1 MAAVSTLVDRIY
13 RDFLNK
19 PDDLSAF
26 SRLDGAMSDTTGTT
40 VVYESGLFSS
50 EEENLL
56 GNGALVE
63 VDQELMLVT
72 AANTSTRTL
81 TVSRGYAGTTAATHA
96 DETNIFI
103 NPTFPRKSVY
113 DAVSDNISRLYP
125 SLYNVTTTN
134 VTSNSTYQEVPASTV
149 EVLTSYVQNS
159 TGDQY
164 TSAGIQL
171 LRDFPPSSTNTA
183 VQFFNTSNG
192 KTVHL
197 VVKRK
202 FVRPTDETSDIET
215 VCLVAAEY
223 EQIVMVGAVADII
236 GATDIDASTQEF
248 ITEKL
253 AAESYPVGSGERLR
267 NALLRLRSLLIDE
280 ARGNLRSLYPAP
292 VSIMNINYS
301 A

>member
-40 VVYESGLFSS
+40 LTYESGLFSS

-96 DETNIFI
+96 DQTNVFI
-103 NPTFPRKSVY
+103 NPTFPRKSVF
-113 DAVSDNISRLYP
+113 DAVADNIVRLYP

-134 VTSNSTYQEVPASTV
+134 VTSTSTYAEVPASTV
-149 EVLTSYVQNS
+149 EVLTSYVQNAS
-159 TGDQY
+159 GEQY

-171 LRDFPPSSTNTA
+171 LRDFPPSTTNTA

-202 FVRPTDETSDIET
+202 FVRPTSET
-215 VCLVAAEY
+215 VDLATDCLISDEY
-223 EQIVMVGAVADII
+223 EQIVMVGAVADIV

>member
-26 SRLDGAMSDTTGTT
+26 SRLDGAIDNTTTT
-40 VVYESGLFSS
+40 VIYEDGLLSS

-56 GNGALVE
+56 GNGALIE
-63 VDQELMLVT
+63 IDQELMLVT

-81 TVSRGYAGTTAATHA
+81 TVSRGYSGTTAAAHS
-96 DETNIFI
+96 DEANLYI
-103 NPTFPRKSVY
+103 NPTFPRKSVF
-113 DAVSDNISRLYP
+113 DAVADNISRLYP
-125 SLYNVTTTN
+125 SLYNITTTN
-134 VTSNSTYQEVPASTV
+134 VTSNSTYAEVPATTV
-149 EVLTSYVQNS
+149 SIVNSWVQNAD
-159 TGDQY
+159 GDQY
-164 TSAGIQL
+164 TSAGIEL
-171 LRDFPPSSTNTA
+171 LTNFPPSSTNTA
-183 VQFFNTSNG
+183 VQFSNTSNG
-192 KTVHL
+192 KTVYL

-202 FVRPTDETSDIET
+202 FARPTAETDDLT
-215 VCLVAAEY
+215 TTCLLEDSY
-223 EQIVMVGAVADII
+223 HQIIMIGAVADIM

-253 AAESYPVGSGERLR
+253 SAENYPIGSGERLR

-280 ARGNLRSLYPAP
+280 ARGDLRSLYPQA
-292 VSIMNINYS
+292 VAISNINYS

>member
-1 MAAVSTLVDRIY
+1 MAATSTLVDRIY

-26 SRLDGAMSDTTGTT
+26 SRLEGAINNAVTSLN
-40 VVYESGLFSS
+40 YESGLFSS

-56 GNGALVE
+56 GNGAIIE

-72 AANTSTRTL
+72 SANTSTRTL
-81 TVSRGYAGTTAATHA
+81 TVSRGYAGTTADSHL
-96 DETNIFI
+96 DEANLTI
-103 NPTFPRKSVY
+103 NPTFPRKTVF
-113 DAVSDNISRLYP
+113 DAVSDNIVRLYP
-125 SLYNVTTTN
+125 SLYNVTTVDT
-134 VTSNSTYQEVPASTV
+134 TANSTYQEVPASTV
-149 EVLTSYVQNS
+149 EVLTSFVQNS
-159 TGDQY
+159 SGDQY
-164 TSAGIQL
+164 TSAGIEL
-171 LRDFPPSSTNTA
+171 LRNFPPSSTDTA
-183 VQFFNTSNG
+183 VQFSNTSSG

-202 FVRPTDETSDIET
+202 FVRPTDETSDLST
-215 VCLVAAEY
+215 VCLIATEY
-223 EQIVMVGAVADII
+223 EQIVMVGAVADIM

-253 AAESYPVGSGERLR
+253 AAENYPVGSGERLR

-280 ARGNLRSLYPAP
+280 ARGTLRSLYPAP

>member
-26 SRLDGAMSDTTGTT
+26 SRLEGGINDSVTSLN
-40 VVYESGLFSS
+40 YESGLFSS

-63 VDQELMLVT
+63 IDQELMLVT

-81 TVSRGYAGTTAATHA
+81 TVSRGYAGTTAAAHS
-96 DETNIFI
+96 DEANLYI
-103 NPTFPRKSVY
+103 NPTFPRKSVF
-113 DAVSDNISRLYP
+113 DAVADNISRLYP
-125 SLYNVTTTN
+125 SLYNITTTN
-134 VTSNSTYQEVPASTV
+134 VTSNSTYAEVPATTV
-149 EVLTSYVQNS
+149 SVVNSWVQNAD
-159 TGDQY
+159 GDQY
-164 TSAGIQL
+164 TSAGIEL
-171 LRDFPPSSTNTA
+171 LTNFPPSSTNTA
-183 VQFFNTSNG
+183 VQFSNTSNG
-192 KTVHL
+192 KTVYL

-202 FVRPTDETSDIET
+202 FGRPTAETDDLSTACFLEDS
-215 VCLVAAEY
+215 Y
-223 EQIVMVGAVADII
+223 HQIVMIGAVADIM
-236 GATDIDASTQEF
+236 GATDVDASTQEF

-253 AAESYPVGSGERLR
+253 AAENYPIGSGERLR

-280 ARGNLRSLYPAP
+280 ARGDLRSLYPQA
-292 VSIMNINYS
+292 VAIGNINYS

>member
-19 PDDLSAF
+19 PDDLAAF
-26 SRLDGAMSDTTGTT
+26 SRLDGNITDAQTTLS
-40 VVYESGLFSS
+40 YEDGLFSV

-56 GNGALVE
+56 GNGAIIE

-72 AANTSTRTL
+72 NANTSTRVL
-81 TVSRGYAGTTAATHA
+81 TVSRGYQGTTAATHN
-96 DETNIFI
+96 DKTNIFI

-113 DAVSDNISRLYP
+113 DAVSDNIVRLYP
-125 SLYNVTTTN
+125 SLYNVTTTT
-134 VTSNSTYQEVPASTV
+134 VTSGSTYAEVPASTV

-159 TGDQY
+159 SGEKY
-164 TSAGIQL
+164 TSAGIEL

-183 VQFFNTSNG
+183 VQFYNTSTG

-197 VVKRK
+197 VVKRR
-202 FVRPTDETSDIET
+202 FVRPTDETVDLATDCLLDDET
-215 VCLVAAEY
+215 Y
-223 EQIVMVGAVADII
+223 HQIVMVGAVADIM

-253 AAESYPVGSGERLR
+253 AAENYPVGSGERLR

-280 ARGNLRSLYPAP
+280 ARGNLRSLYAQP
-292 VSIMNINYS
+292 VAIMNINY
-301 A
+301 

>member
-40 VVYESGLFSS
+40 LTYESGLFSS

-96 DETNIFI
+96 DNTNVFI
-103 NPTFPRKSVY
+103 NPTFPRKSVF
-113 DAVSDNISRLYP
+113 DAVADNIVRLYP

-149 EVLTSYVQNS
+149 EVLTSYVQNAS
-159 TGDQY
+159 GEQY

-202 FVRPTDETSDIET
+202 FVRPTSET
-215 VCLVAAEY
+215 VDLATDCLISDEY
-223 EQIVMVGAVADII
+223 EQIVMVGAVADIV

>member
-26 SRLDGAMSDTTGTT
+26 SRLDGALSDTTGTT
-40 VVYESGLFSS
+40 VVYEAGLFSS

-96 DETNIFI
+96 DEANVFI
-103 NPTFPRKSVY
+103 NPTFPRKSVF
-113 DAVSDNISRLYP
+113 DAVSDNIVRLYP

-134 VTSNSTYQEVPASTV
+134 VVANTTYQEVPASTV
-149 EVLTSYVQNS
+149 EVLTSYVQNA
-159 TGDQY
+159 TGNQY
-164 TSAGIQL
+164 TSAGIEL

-183 VQFFNTSNG
+183 VQFYNTTNG

-202 FVRPTDETSDIET
+202 FVRPTDETSDLET
-215 VCLVAAEY
+215 VCLIAPEY
-223 EQIVMVGAVADII
+223 EQIIMVGAVADIV
-236 GATDIDASTQEF
+236 GATDIDATTQEF

-253 AAESYPVGSGERLR
+253 AAENYPVGSGERLR

>member
-19 PDDLSAF
+19 PDDLAAF
-26 SRLDGAMSDTTGTT
+26 SRLDGAITDSDTSLT
-40 VVYESGLFSS
+40 YEDGLFSV

-56 GNGALVE
+56 EAGALVE
-63 VDQELMLVT
+63 IDQELMLVT
-72 AANTSTRTL
+72 DANPSTRVL
-81 TVSRGYAGTTAATHA
+81 TISRGYAGTTAAAHS
-96 DETNIFI
+96 DKDNIFL
-103 NPTFPRKSVY
+103 NPTFPRKSVF
-113 DAVSDNISRLYP
+113 DAVADNIVRLYP

-134 VTSNSTYQEVPASTV
+134 VTSNSTYAEVPASTV
-149 EVLTSYVQNS
+149 EILTSYVQNAS
-159 TGDQY
+159 GEQY
-164 TSAGIQL
+164 TSAGIEL
-171 LRDFPPSSTNTA
+171 LRDFPPSTTNTA
-183 VQFFNTSNG
+183 VQFYNTSNG
-192 KTVHL
+192 KTVYL

-202 FVRPTDETSDIET
+202 FVRPTAETDDLAT
-215 VCLVAAEY
+215 TCLISNEY
-223 EQIVMVGAVADII
+223 EQIVMVGAVADIV
-236 GATDIDASTQEF
+236 GATDIDATTQEF

>member
-19 PDDLSAF
+19 PDDLAAF
-26 SRLDGAMSDTTGTT
+26 SRLDGAITDSATSLT
-40 VVYESGLFSS
+40 YEAGLFSS

-63 VDQELMLVT
+63 VDQEIMLVT

-81 TVSRGYAGTTAATHA
+81 TISRGHTGTTAAAHA
-96 DETNIFI
+96 DEATITI
-103 NPTFPRKSVY
+103 NPTFPRKSVF
-113 DAVSDNISRLYP
+113 DAVSDNIVRLYP
-125 SLYNVTTTN
+125 TLYNVTTLT
-134 VTSNSTYQEVPASTV
+134 TTANSTYQEVAESTV
-149 EVLTSYVQNS
+149 EVLSSYVQNAS
-159 TGDQY
+159 GEQY
-164 TSAGIQL
+164 TSAGIEL
-171 LRDFPPSSTNTA
+171 LKNFPPSTTNTA
-183 VQFFNTSNG
+183 VQFYNTSNG
-192 KTVHL
+192 KTVYL

-202 FVRPTDETSDIET
+202 FVRPSAETDDLSTT
-215 VCLVAAEY
+215 CLLEDEY
-223 EQIVMVGAVADII
+223 QQIVMVGAVADIV
-236 GATDIDASTQEF
+236 GATDIDATTQEF

-253 AAESYPVGSGERLR
+253 AAENYPVGSGERLR

-301 A
+301 G

>member
-40 VVYESGLFSS
+40 LTYESGLFSS

-96 DETNIFI
+96 DKTNIFI
-103 NPTFPRKSVY
+103 NPTFPRKSVF
-113 DAVSDNISRLYP
+113 DAVADNIVRLYP

-134 VTSNSTYQEVPASTV
+134 VTSGSTYAEVPASTV
-149 EVLTSYVQNS
+149 EILTSYVQNAS
-159 TGDQY
+159 GEQY
-164 TSAGIQL
+164 TSAGIEL
-171 LRDFPPSSTNTA
+171 LRDFPPSTTNTA
-183 VQFFNTSNG
+183 VQFFNTSSG

-202 FVRPTDETSDIET
+202 FVRPTSET
-215 VCLVAAEY
+215 VDLATDCLISDEY
-223 EQIVMVGAVADII
+223 EQIVMVGAVADIV

-253 AAESYPVGSGERLR
+253 AADSYPVGSGERLR

>member
-26 SRLDGAMSDTTGTT
+26 SRLDGAMSDTTGTSL
-40 VVYESGLFSS
+40 VYESGLFSS

-81 TVSRGYAGTTAATHA
+81 TVSRGYGGTTAATHA
-96 DETNIFI
+96 DQTNVFI
-103 NPTFPRKSVY
+103 NPTFPRKSVF
-113 DAVSDNISRLYP
+113 DAVADNIVRLYP

-149 EVLTSYVQNS
+149 EVLTSYVQNAS
-159 TGDQY
+159 GEQY

-202 FVRPTDETSDIET
+202 FVRPTSET
-215 VCLVAAEY
+215 VDLATDCLISDEY
-223 EQIVMVGAVADII
+223 EQIVMVGAVADIV
-236 GATDIDASTQEF
+236 GATDVDASTQEF

>member
-40 VVYESGLFSS
+40 LTYESGLFSS

-96 DETNIFI
+96 DQTNVFI
-103 NPTFPRKSVY
+103 NPTFPRKSVF
-113 DAVSDNISRLYP
+113 DAVADNIVRLYP
-125 SLYNVTTTN
+125 ALYNVTTTN
-134 VTSNSTYQEVPASTV
+134 VTSSSTFAEVPATTV
-149 EVLTSYVQNS
+149 EILTSYVQNAS
-159 TGDQY
+159 GEQY
-164 TSAGIQL
+164 TSAGIEL
-171 LRDFPPSSTNTA
+171 LKNFPPSSTNTA
-183 VQFFNTSNG
+183 VQFYNTSHG
-192 KTVHL
+192 KTVNL

-202 FVRPTDETSDIET
+202 FVRPTAETDDLSTACFLED
-215 VCLVAAEY
+215 EY
-223 EQIVMVGAVADII
+223 EQIVMVGAVADIM
-236 GATDIDASTQEF
+236 GATDVDASTQEF

-253 AAESYPVGSGERLR
+253 AAESYPIGSGERLR

>member
-26 SRLDGAMSDTTGTT
+26 SRLDGAMSDTTGTSL
-40 VVYESGLFSS
+40 VYESGLFSS

-96 DETNIFI
+96 DETNVFI
-103 NPTFPRKSVY
+103 NPTFPRKSVF
-113 DAVSDNISRLYP
+113 DAVADNIVRLYP

-134 VTSNSTYQEVPASTV
+134 VTSNSTYAEVPASTV
-149 EVLTSYVQNS
+149 EILTSYVQNAS
-159 TGDQY
+159 GEQY
-164 TSAGIQL
+164 TSAGIEL
-171 LRDFPPSSTNTA
+171 LRDFPPSTTNTA
-183 VQFFNTSNG
+183 VQFYNTSNG

-202 FVRPTDETSDIET
+202 FVRPTSET
-215 VCLVAAEY
+215 VDLATDCLISDEY
-223 EQIVMVGAVADII
+223 EQIVMVGAVADIV
-236 GATDIDASTQEF
+236 GATDVDASTQEF

-253 AAESYPVGSGERLR
+253 AAENYPIGSGERLR

>member
-1 MAAVSTLVDRIY
+1 MAAVSTLIDRIY

-26 SRLDGAMSDTTGTT
+26 SRLDGGINNSVTSLTYD
-40 VVYESGLFSS
+40 SGLFST

-56 GNGALVE
+56 GNGAIVE
-63 VDQELMLVT
+63 VGKELMLVT
-72 AANTSTRTL
+72 SANTSTRTL
-81 TVSRGYAGTTAATHA
+81 TVARGYAGTDAATHA

-103 NPTFPRKSVY
+103 NPTFPRKSVF

-149 EVLTSYVQNS
+149 EVLTSYVQNA
-159 TGDQY
+159 TGNQY
-164 TSAGIQL
+164 TSAGIEL

-215 VCLVAAEY
+215 VCLVAPEY

-253 AAESYPVGSGERLR
+253 AADSYPVGSGERLR

>member
-40 VVYESGLFSS
+40 LTYESGLFSS

-81 TVSRGYAGTTAATHA
+81 TVSRGYSGTTAATHA
-96 DETNIFI
+96 DKTNIFI
-103 NPTFPRKSVY
+103 NPTFPRKSVF
-113 DAVSDNISRLYP
+113 DAVADNIVRLYP

-134 VTSNSTYQEVPASTV
+134 VTANSTYAEVPASTV
-149 EVLTSYVQNS
+149 EVLTSYVQNAS
-159 TGDQY
+159 GEQY
-164 TSAGIQL
+164 TSAGIEL
-171 LRDFPPSSTNTA
+171 LRDFPPSTTNTA
-183 VQFFNTSNG
+183 VQFYNTSNG

-202 FVRPTDETSDIET
+202 FVRPTSET
-215 VCLVAAEY
+215 VDLATDCLISDEY
-223 EQIVMVGAVADII
+223 EQIVMVGAVADIV

>member
-26 SRLDGAMSDTTGTT
+26 SRLDGAMSDTTGTSL
-40 VVYESGLFSS
+40 VYESGLFSS

-96 DETNIFI
+96 DQTNVFI
-103 NPTFPRKSVY
+103 NPTFPRKSVF
-113 DAVSDNISRLYP
+113 DAVADNIVRLYP

-134 VTSNSTYQEVPASTV
+134 VTSTSTYAEVPASTV
-149 EVLTSYVQNS
+149 EVLTSYVQNAS
-159 TGDQY
+159 GEQY

-171 LRDFPPSSTNTA
+171 LRDFPPSTTNTA

-202 FVRPTDETSDIET
+202 FVRPTSET
-215 VCLVAAEY
+215 VDLATDCLISDEY
-223 EQIVMVGAVADII
+223 EQIVMVGAVADIV

>member
-19 PDDLSAF
+19 PDDLAAF
-26 SRLDGAMSDTTGTT
+26 SRLDGALTDSVTSLT
-40 VVYESGLFSS
+40 YEAGLFSS

-63 VDQELMLVT
+63 VNQEIMLVT

-81 TVSRGYAGTTAATHA
+81 TVSRGYAGTTAAAHA
-96 DETNIFI
+96 DSDNLYI
-103 NPTFPRKSVY
+103 NPTFPRKSVF
-113 DAVSDNISRLYP
+113 DAVADNIVRLYP
-125 SLYNVTTTN
+125 SLYNVTTTD
-134 VTSNSTYQEVPASTV
+134 VVANSTYAEVPASTV
-149 EVLTSYVQNS
+149 EVLTSYVQNAS
-159 TGDQY
+159 GEQY
-164 TSAGIQL
+164 TSAGIEL
-171 LRDFPPSSTNTA
+171 LRDFPPSTTNTA
-183 VQFFNTSNG
+183 VQFYNTSNG

-202 FVRPTDETSDIET
+202 FVRPTSET
-215 VCLVAAEY
+215 VDLATDCLISDEY
-223 EQIVMVGAVADII
+223 EQIVMVGAVADIV
-236 GATDIDASTQEF
+236 GATDIDATTQEF

-253 AAESYPVGSGERLR
+253 AAENYPVGSGERLR

>member
-40 VVYESGLFSS
+40 LTYESGLFSS

-96 DETNIFI
+96 DNTNVFI
-103 NPTFPRKSVY
+103 NPTFPRKSVF
-113 DAVSDNISRLYP
+113 DAVADNIVRLYP

-134 VTSNSTYQEVPASTV
+134 VTSSSTYAEVPASTV
-149 EVLTSYVQNS
+149 EILTSYVQNAS
-159 TGDQY
+159 GEQY
-164 TSAGIQL
+164 TSAGIEL
-171 LRDFPPSSTNTA
+171 LRDFPPSTTNTA
-183 VQFFNTSNG
+183 VQFYNTSNG

-197 VVKRK
+197 VIKRK
-202 FVRPTDETSDIET
+202 FVRPTSESVDLATDCLISD
-215 VCLVAAEY
+215 EY
-223 EQIVMVGAVADII
+223 EQIVMVGAVADIV

-253 AAESYPVGSGERLR
+253 AADSYPVGSGERLR
-267 NALLRLRSLLIDE
+267 NALLRLRALLIDE

>member
-26 SRLDGAMSDTTGTT
+26 SRLDGAINNSVTSLT
-40 VVYESGLFSS
+40 YESGLFSS

-63 VDQELMLVT
+63 VDQEIMLVT

-81 TVSRGYAGTTAATHA
+81 TVARGYSGTTAASHDDKA
-96 DETNIFI
+96 NIFI
-103 NPTFPRKSVY
+103 NPTFPRKSVF
-113 DAVSDNISRLYP
+113 DAVADNIVRLYP
-125 SLYNVTTTN
+125 TLYNVTTIT
-134 VTSNSTYQEVPASTV
+134 TTANSTYQEVAASTV
-149 EVLTSYVQNS
+149 EVLSSYVQNAS
-159 TGDQY
+159 GEQY
-164 TSAGIQL
+164 TSAGIEL
-171 LRDFPPSSTNTA
+171 LKNFPPSTTNTA
-183 VQFFNTSNG
+183 VQFYNTSNG
-192 KTVHL
+192 KTVYL

-202 FVRPTDETSDIET
+202 FVRPSAETDDLSTA
-215 VCLVAAEY
+215 CLLEDEY
-223 EQIVMVGAVADII
+223 QQIVMVGAVADIV
-236 GATDIDASTQEF
+236 GATDVDATTQEF

-253 AAESYPVGSGERLR
+253 AAENYPVGSGERLR

>member
-40 VVYESGLFSS
+40 LTYESGLFSS

-103 NPTFPRKSVY
+103 NPTFPRKSVF
-113 DAVSDNISRLYP
+113 DAVADNIVRLYP
-125 SLYNVTTTN
+125 TLYNVTTTN
-134 VTSNSTYQEVPASTV
+134 VTSTSTYAEVPASTV
-149 EVLTSYVQNS
+149 EVLTSYVQNAS
-159 TGDQY
+159 GEQY
-164 TSAGIQL
+164 TSAGIEL
-171 LRDFPPSSTNTA
+171 LRDFPPSTTNTA

-202 FVRPTDETSDIET
+202 FVRPTSET
-215 VCLVAAEY
+215 VDLATDCLISDEY
-223 EQIVMVGAVADII
+223 EQIVMVGAVADIV

-253 AAESYPVGSGERLR
+253 AAENYPVGSGERLR

>member
-40 VVYESGLFSS
+40 LTYESGLFSS

-63 VDQELMLVT
+63 VNQELMLVT

-96 DETNIFI
+96 DEANVFI
-103 NPTFPRKSVY
+103 NPTFPRKSVF
-113 DAVSDNISRLYP
+113 DAVADNIVRLYP

-134 VTSNSTYQEVPASTV
+134 VTSNSTYAEVPASTV
-149 EVLTSYVQNS
+149 EVLTSYVQNAS
-159 TGDQY
+159 GEQY
-164 TSAGIQL
+164 TSAGIEL
-171 LRDFPPSSTNTA
+171 LRDFPPSTTNTA
-183 VQFFNTSNG
+183 VQFYNTSNG

-202 FVRPTDETSDIET
+202 FVRPTSET
-215 VCLVAAEY
+215 VDLATDCLISDEY
-223 EQIVMVGAVADII
+223 EQIVMVGAVADIV

>member
-26 SRLDGAMSDTTGTT
+26 SRLEGGINDSVTSLN
-40 VVYESGLFSS
+40 YESGLFSS

-63 VDQELMLVT
+63 IDQELMLVT

-81 TVSRGYAGTTAATHA
+81 TVSRGYSGTTAAAHS
-96 DETNIFI
+96 DEANLYI
-103 NPTFPRKSVY
+103 NPTFPRKSVF
-113 DAVSDNISRLYP
+113 DAVADNISRLYP
-125 SLYNVTTTN
+125 SLYNITTTN
-134 VTSNSTYQEVPASTV
+134 VTSNSTYAEVPATTV
-149 EVLTSYVQNS
+149 SIVNSWVQNAD
-159 TGDQY
+159 GDQY
-164 TSAGIQL
+164 TSAGIEL
-171 LRDFPPSSTNTA
+171 LTNFPPSSTNTA
-183 VQFFNTSNG
+183 VQFSNTTNG
-192 KTVHL
+192 KTVYL

-202 FVRPTDETSDIET
+202 FARPTAETDDLST
-215 VCLVAAEY
+215 VCFLEDSY
-223 EQIVMVGAVADII
+223 HQIIMIGAVADIM

-253 AAESYPVGSGERLR
+253 SAENYPIGSGERLR

-280 ARGNLRSLYPAP
+280 ARGELRSLYPQA
-292 VSIMNINYS
+292 VAIGNINYS

>member
-19 PDDLSAF
+19 PDDLAAF
-26 SRLDGAMSDTTGTT
+26 SRLDGNITDAQTTLS
-40 VVYESGLFSS
+40 YEDGLFSV

-56 GNGALVE
+56 GNGAIIE

-72 AANTSTRTL
+72 NANTSTRVL
-81 TVSRGYAGTTAATHA
+81 TIARGYQGTTAATHS
-96 DETNIFI
+96 DKVNIFI
-103 NPTFPRKSVY
+103 NPTFPRKSVF
-113 DAVSDNISRLYP
+113 DAVADNIVRLYP
-125 SLYNVTTTN
+125 SLYNVTTTS
-134 VTSNSTYQEVPASTV
+134 VTSNSTYAEVPASTI
-149 EVLTSYVQNS
+149 EILTSYVQNS
-159 TGDQY
+159 SGEKY
-164 TSAGIQL
+164 TSAGIEL
-171 LRDFPPSSTNTA
+171 LRDFPPSSTNAA
-183 VQFFNTSNG
+183 VQFYNTSTG
-192 KTVHL
+192 KTVYL

-202 FVRPTDETSDIET
+202 FVRPTSET
-215 VCLVAAEY
+215 VDLSTTCLIEDEY
-223 EQIVMVGAVADII
+223 EQIVMVGAVADIV
-236 GATDIDASTQEF
+236 GATDIDATTQEF

-253 AAESYPVGSGERLR
+253 AAENYPVGSGERLR

>member
-40 VVYESGLFSS
+40 LTYESGLFSS

-81 TVSRGYAGTTAATHA
+81 TVSRGYSGTTAATHA
-96 DETNIFI
+96 DKANIFI
-103 NPTFPRKSVY
+103 NPTFPRKSVF

-134 VTSNSTYQEVPASTV
+134 VVANTTYQEVPASTV
-149 EVLTSYVQNS
+149 EILTSYVQNAS
-159 TGDQY
+159 GEQY
-164 TSAGIQL
+164 TSAGIEL

-183 VQFFNTSNG
+183 VQFYNTTNG

-215 VCLVAAEY
+215 VCLVAPEY
-223 EQIVMVGAVADII
+223 EQIVMVGAVADVI
-236 GATDIDASTQEF
+236 GATDVDASTQEF
-248 ITEKL
+248 IKK
-253 AAESYPVGSGERLR
+253 
-267 NALLRLRSLLIDE
+267 N
-280 ARGNLRSLYPAP
+280 
-292 VSIMNINYS
+292 
-301 A
+301 

>member
-40 VVYESGLFSS
+40 LTYESGLFSS

-72 AANTSTRTL
+72 SANTSTRTL

-96 DETNIFI
+96 DETNVFI
-103 NPTFPRKSVY
+103 NPTFPRKSVF
-113 DAVSDNISRLYP
+113 DAVADNIVRLYP

-134 VTSNSTYQEVPASTV
+134 VTANSTYAEVPASTV
-149 EVLTSYVQNS
+149 EVLTSYVQNAS
-159 TGDQY
+159 GEQY
-164 TSAGIQL
+164 TSAGIEL
-171 LRDFPPSSTNTA
+171 LRDFPPSTTNTA
-183 VQFFNTSNG
+183 VQFYNTSNG

-202 FVRPTDETSDIET
+202 FVRPTSET
-215 VCLVAAEY
+215 VDLATDCLISDEY
-223 EQIVMVGAVADII
+223 EQIVMVGAVADIV

>member
-40 VVYESGLFSS
+40 LTYESGLFSS

-81 TVSRGYAGTTAATHA
+81 TVSRGYSGTTAATHA
-96 DETNIFI
+96 DKTNVFI
-103 NPTFPRKSVY
+103 NPTFPRKSVF
-113 DAVSDNISRLYP
+113 DAVADNIVRLYP
-125 SLYNVTTTN
+125 ALYNVTTTN
-134 VTSNSTYQEVPASTV
+134 VTSSSTFAEVPATTV
-149 EVLTSYVQNS
+149 EILTSYVQNAS
-159 TGDQY
+159 GEQY
-164 TSAGIQL
+164 TSAGIEL
-171 LRDFPPSSTNTA
+171 LKNFPPSSTNTA
-183 VQFFNTSNG
+183 VQFYNTANG
-192 KTVHL
+192 KTVNL

-202 FVRPTDETSDIET
+202 FVRPTAETDDLSTACFLED
-215 VCLVAAEY
+215 EY
-223 EQIVMVGAVADII
+223 EQIVMVGAVADIM
-236 GATDIDASTQEF
+236 GATDVDASTQEF

-253 AAESYPVGSGERLR
+253 AAESYPIGSGERLR

-292 VSIMNINYS
+292 VSIMNLNYS

>member
-19 PDDLSAF
+19 PDDLAAF
-26 SRLDGAMSDTTGTT
+26 SRLDGAITDSDTSLT
-40 VVYESGLFSS
+40 YEDGLFSV

-56 GNGALVE
+56 EAGALVE
-63 VDQELMLVT
+63 IDQELMLVT
-72 AANTSTRTL
+72 DANPSTRVL
-81 TVSRGYAGTTAATHA
+81 TVSRGYAGTTAAAHS
-96 DETNIFI
+96 DKDNIFL
-103 NPTFPRKSVY
+103 NPTFPRKSVF
-113 DAVSDNISRLYP
+113 DAVADNIVRLYP

-134 VTSNSTYQEVPASTV
+134 VTSTSTYAEVPASTV
-149 EVLTSYVQNS
+149 EILTSYVQNAS
-159 TGDQY
+159 GEQY
-164 TSAGIQL
+164 TSAGIEL
-171 LRDFPPSSTNTA
+171 LRDFPPSTTNTA
-183 VQFFNTSNG
+183 VQFYNTSNG

-197 VVKRK
+197 VIKRK
-202 FVRPTDETSDIET
+202 FVRPTAETDDLAT
-215 VCLVAAEY
+215 TCLISNEY
-223 EQIVMVGAVADII
+223 EQIVMVGAVADIV
-236 GATDIDASTQEF
+236 GATDIDATTQEF

-253 AAESYPVGSGERLR
+253 AQENYPVGSGERLR

>member
-56 GNGALVE
+56 GNGALIE

-81 TVSRGYAGTTAATHA
+81 TVSRGYSGTTAATHA
-96 DETNIFI
+96 DKTNVFI
-103 NPTFPRKSVY
+103 NPTFPRKSVF
-113 DAVSDNISRLYP
+113 DAVSDNIVRLYP

-134 VTSNSTYQEVPASTV
+134 VVANTTYQEVPASTV
-149 EVLTSYVQNS
+149 EVLTSYVQNAS
-159 TGDQY
+159 GNQY
-164 TSAGIQL
+164 TSAGIEL

-183 VQFFNTSNG
+183 VQFYNTTNG

-202 FVRPTDETSDIET
+202 FVRPTDETSDLET
-215 VCLVAAEY
+215 VCLIAPEY
-223 EQIVMVGAVADII
+223 EQIIMVGAVADIM

>member
-26 SRLDGAMSDTTGTT
+26 SRLDGEINDSVTSLT
-40 VVYESGLFSS
+40 YESGLFSS

-63 VDQELMLVT
+63 VDQEIMLVT

-81 TVSRGYAGTTAATHA
+81 TVARGYSGTTAASHSDKA
-96 DETNIFI
+96 NIFI
-103 NPTFPRKSVY
+103 NPTFPRKSVF
-113 DAVSDNISRLYP
+113 DAVADNIVRLYP
-125 SLYNVTTTN
+125 TLYNVTTIT
-134 VTSNSTYQEVPASTV
+134 TTANSTYQEVAASTV
-149 EVLTSYVQNS
+149 EVLSSYVQNAS
-159 TGDQY
+159 GEQY
-164 TSAGIQL
+164 TSAGIEL
-171 LRDFPPSSTNTA
+171 LKNFPPSSTNTA
-183 VQFFNTSNG
+183 VQFYNTSNG
-192 KTVHL
+192 KTVYL

-202 FVRPTDETSDIET
+202 FVRPSAETDDLSTA
-215 VCLVAAEY
+215 CLLEDEY
-223 EQIVMVGAVADII
+223 QQIVMVGAVADIV
-236 GATDIDASTQEF
+236 GATDVDASTQEF

-253 AAESYPVGSGERLR
+253 AAENYPVGSGERLR

>member
-1 MAAVSTLVDRIY
+1 MAAVSTLIDRIY

-26 SRLDGAMSDTTGTT
+26 SRLDGGINNSVTSLT
-40 VVYESGLFSS
+40 YESGLFSS

-63 VDQELMLVT
+63 VGQELMLVT

-81 TVSRGYAGTTAATHA
+81 TVSRGYSGTTAATHA
-96 DETNIFI
+96 DKTNIFI

-164 TSAGIQL
+164 TSAGIEL

-215 VCLVAAEY
+215 VCLVAPEY

>member
-40 VVYESGLFSS
+40 LTYESGLFSS

-81 TVSRGYAGTTAATHA
+81 TVSRGYSGTTAATHA
-96 DETNIFI
+96 DKTNIFI
-103 NPTFPRKSVY
+103 NPTFPRKSVF
-113 DAVSDNISRLYP
+113 DAVADNIVRLYP

-134 VTSNSTYQEVPASTV
+134 VTANSTYAEVPASTV
-149 EVLTSYVQNS
+149 EVLTSYVQNAS
-159 TGDQY
+159 GEQY
-164 TSAGIQL
+164 TSAGIEL
-171 LRDFPPSSTNTA
+171 LRDFPPSTTNTA
-183 VQFFNTSNG
+183 VQFYNTSNG

-197 VVKRK
+197 VIKRK
-202 FVRPTDETSDIET
+202 FVRPTSET
-215 VCLVAAEY
+215 VDLATDCLISDEY
-223 EQIVMVGAVADII
+223 EQIVMVGAVADIV